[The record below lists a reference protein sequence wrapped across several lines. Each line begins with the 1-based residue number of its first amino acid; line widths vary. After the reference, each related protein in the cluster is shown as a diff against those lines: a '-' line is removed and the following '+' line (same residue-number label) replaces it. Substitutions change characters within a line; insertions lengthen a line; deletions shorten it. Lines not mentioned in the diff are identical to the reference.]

1 VEAKSSKAL
10 AYARG
15 EAEGFTY
22 RIALLEGEHAK
33 ECQARDMT
41 EENSW
46 GLSDMMADV
55 EWLWEESMREC

>member
-22 RIALLEGEHAK
+22 RIALLESEHAE